1 MLWVTRYAVNVD
13 LSIVP
18 EPSRHRRWS
27 VGAFC
32 PNRASQPDAARL
44 DFATVAAYEDDYF
57 PWEGAAYSEGRS
69 LPCRPLWRWRNGP
82 TRDPRPTRGSWPRS
96 PGPRSVRS
104 SHSGMTC

>member
-32 PNRASQPDAARL
+32 PIPCESA
-44 DFATVAAYEDDYF
+44 
-57 PWEGAAYSEGRS
+57 GRS
-69 LPCRPLWRWRNGP
+69 ATWLRHGGGVRGWLLPVGGGGLLGREVPAMPTFVTLAKWTDEGP
-82 TRDPRPTRGSWPRS
+82 
-96 PGPRSVRS
+96 
-104 SHSGMTC
+104 